1 MYHLSKTAS
10 LLHPVLA
17 SLALSVACSPQAADV
32 APESQGAVLRV
43 AAVFNDT
50 EMQLRFEYPTTT
62 PSWYHQYLVYRNGDW
77 IRYGSGSDGRDEHGL
92 YEDRISVMWDDGSV
106 GNFENLGGYVTVHP
120 GMRSTRSEVDSDA
133 VRDHPY
139 LGDELGRTD
148 VRKFIL
154 ESRESD
160 VSPLDAWEAIMPE
173 EQLQELLEAGVFLDL
188 WQWRAHRSNPVGY
201 ADNGYVLEYRHSS
214 SGRGMY
220 ADNVNDSGAPAWMYD
235 SEKTGFHA
243 LRFEQLVEQAYS
255 QDDWYFLSESIAK
268 PFDPEH
274 DWQDGDALPQRFLR
288 EPEGSRGAI
297 RADGRH
303 SDGAWR
309 VRLTRSME
317 APDPLDSKSFA
328 EGDVFHLAFSVH
340 SGAGARHHLV
350 SLPFSFGFATD
361 AEIVAQKVDGDLD
374 AAEVE
379 WFEVELFDPGDPTPE
394 R

>member
-1 MYHLSKTAS
+1 MESAEPTAAQAIT
-10 LLHPVLA
+10 LFIVAFLVLPMA
-17 SLALSVACSPQAADV
+17 GCVDRDEAEQPGNL
-32 APESQGAVLRV
+32 LRV
-43 AAVFNDT
+43 AALFNDQDL
-50 EMQLRFEYPTTT
+50 QLRFEYPTET
-62 PSWYHQYLVYRNGDW
+62 PSWYHQYLVYRNGEW
-77 IRYGSGSDGRDEHGL
+77 TRYGLGADGRDEHGF

-106 GNFENLGGYVTVHP
+106 RNFENLGGYVAVHP

-133 VRDHPY
+133 VGDHSY
-139 LGDELGRTD
+139 LGDELGRSD

-154 ESRESD
+154 ESRDSD
-160 VSPLDAWEAIMPE
+160 VSPLDAWEAVLPE
-173 EQLQELLEAGVFLDL
+173 DQIRELLEAGVFLDL
-188 WQWRAHRSNPVGY
+188 WQWRAHRSNPIGF
-201 ADNGYVLEYRHSS
+201 ADNGYVLDYRHSS

-220 ADNVNDSGAPAWMYD
+220 TDNVDDSGAPAWMYD

-243 LRFEQLVEQAYS
+243 LLFEQLVEQAYS

-303 SDGAWR
+303 SDGAWQ

-328 EGDVFHLAFSVH
+328 EGDVFHVAFSVH

-350 SLPFSFGFATD
+350 SLPLSFGFATD
-361 AEIVAQKVDGDLD
+361 AEIIAQKVEGDLD
-374 AAEVE
+374 EAEVE
-379 WFEVELFDPGDPTPE
+379 WVEIELFDPGDPTPE